1 MDSLAR
7 LVETLDGMSGPAWVQ
22 GTVKL
27 AGPLELR
34 AKRDSA
40 TTANIEYF
48 RDWLVARSELAPYGD
63 REGTKLDVQVRSTL
77 RLKSRGDTVV
87 TGLPIESICAEIAN
101 AFSTEREVVA
111 KLHDVLVYPVGGKF
125 DRHKDTPG
133 AADQLGSL
141 IIGLPCHH
149 EGGWLTLDD
158 GDAEQLIDWSGTQA
172 PDELRW
178 AAIYGDVNHEIHEVI
193 SGARITLVY
202 SLSLGAARTDPKRK
216 ALVDE
221 MTDAMIHLFDDP
233 SAPRSF
239 VVPCRHLI
247 IAPRDNTEFP
257 LPLEALRGDD
267 RMIADAFSRCGAKVE
282 VIEML
287 TLGWEDE
294 LDSDEI
300 VVPTMMPVPPFSDT
314 MDVTKP
320 IPAEVFSHQAL
331 SLDDDPGGW
340 DGEELAV
347 GILAPYVTWQRDR
360 PVMATRKKARALLTY
375 DGMWSATGHFGNE
388 YSYTHVYRIA
398 GLRVHLAE

>member
-7 LVETLDGMSGPAWVQ
+7 LVETLDGMSGPAWAQ

-27 AGPLELR
+27 AAPLELR
-34 AKRDSA
+34 VKRDSA
-40 TTANIEYF
+40 TTANIEHF

-77 RLKSRGDTVV
+77 RLKSRGKTVV
-87 TGLPIESICAEIAN
+87 TGLPVDSICAEIAN
-101 AFSTEREVVA
+101 AFATEREVVA

-133 AADQLGSL
+133 EPDQLGSL
-141 IIGLPCHH
+141 IIGMPCHH
-149 EGGWLTLDD
+149 EGGSLTLDD
-158 GDAEQLIDWSGTQA
+158 GDTEQQIDWSGKQA

-178 AAIYGDVNHEIHEVI
+178 VAIYGDVNHEIHEVI

-202 SLSLGAARTDPKRK
+202 SLSLGAARPDARRK

-221 MTDAMIHLFDDP
+221 MIDAMIHLVDDA

-247 IAPRDNTEFP
+247 VAPRDGSEFP

-294 LDSDEI
+294 LDSDDI
-300 VVPTMMPVPPFSDT
+300 VVPTMMPMPPFSDT

-320 IPAEVFSHQAL
+320 IPAEVFGHHAL

-340 DGEELAV
+340 DGEELTV
-347 GILAPYVTWQRDR
+347 GILGPYVTWQRSR
-360 PVMATRKKARALLTY
+360 PVMATHKKARALLTY
-375 DGMWSATGHFGNE
+375 DGMWSATGYFGNE

-398 GLRVHLAE
+398 GLRVQL